1 MSQKK
6 LVWMSPPA
14 ASKQHQQP
22 PTPTAT
28 AQQNSVVVVVSPEQR
43 RLLQEHTNSVQSF
56 DSVTSPNTN
65 DSAVFDGIVQ
75 TPNNRSSGLIKNQ
88 ARQ

>member
-14 ASKQHQQP
+14 ASKQHQP
-22 PTPTAT
+22 PTT
-28 AQQNSVVVVVSPEQR
+28 AQPNSVVVVVSPEQR

-65 DSAVFDGIVQ
+65 ESAVFDGIVQ
-75 TPNNRSSGLIKNQ
+75 NPN
-88 ARQ
+88 